1 MFKVKQRQ
9 AKNECALSR
18 FIPYASLVEDDTVM
32 LRDRSL
38 LACFY
43 IEGSAFETKS
53 GEEVEEASAVFN
65 RFLTGLEDDRLT
77 IQVHRVRRP
86 YRDSLEPSNCGNWFA
101 DKFTR
106 DYSAY
111 TEDCA
116 MMATELYI
124 SLLFGEEKEDRSF
137 LSRMFSSVSEEKEEA
152 LLQERLD
159 KFRHYCSRLLLNLAD
174 YNIVRLGTYKDRDP
188 DGKSI
193 VCSEQLTLLNLLIS
207 GNWNK
212 VQIPAGPLYDALGA
226 PRVFIGRDIL
236 QLSDASGKKYVQSV
250 ELKGLPA
257 FSYPGLLDALLYPGN
272 AKKEP
277 YPFVESQ
284 TFRVML
290 RKNAL
295 RVIEDQIRKLRTAN
309 DKSESQRAE
318 LILAQDAVQSGVLCL
333 GEYACSLLIY
343 GSSEEECRQNTGDI
357 CTKLTASGFTPFISD
372 LGVSAAYLSAM
383 PGNFSWAP
391 RPVKITSLNFS
402 DLAPFHNF
410 LPGKRDN
417 NPWGEAIALAVQ
429 ASLQPYYINLHA
441 TARFTASYGEP
452 EAGSAV
458 ILGQTGAGKTALL
471 SFLATNAM
479 KYADKEHRF
488 SMVFFD
494 INHGAEIL
502 VNALEGSYLS
512 VENGVPTGFNPFGL
526 DPMPENITFLIE
538 FMRLLL
544 LSDGGSV
551 CAADDA
557 KLEEAVRSVMSM
569 DKPLRRLSVL
579 MQNMTEGSSS
589 EERENSIAKRL
600 AKWYGSGAYAW
611 VFDNAEDRLDLES
624 RRVIGIDGTDFL
636 KNSTIKTAVAFY
648 LLHRV
653 KQIIDGRRGMIFM
666 DEFWAWLGDEAFRKF
681 AEEELKTIRKKNALM
696 VFATQS
702 PSDVLN
708 NPIARTV
715 VEQTSTQILLP
726 NSRGDEEEY
735 VKFFKAT
742 REEYDLVVNLPPLSR
757 FFLVKQLN
765 ASSLVR
771 LDLSRFKD
779 EMAVFS
785 STTENIRI
793 MHEVRRALAREGV
806 EDKPQNWLPVF
817 YEAVRVNKEQ
827 KKQALNPG
835 D

>member
-1 MFKVKQRQ
+1 MKILRKFPSLTMFQAKQRQ
-9 AKNECALSR
+9 TKNECSLSG

-32 LRDRSL
+32 LRDRTL

-43 IEGSAFETKS
+43 IEGIPFETKS
-53 GEEVEEASAVFN
+53 SEEVQEASSVFN
-65 RFLTGLEDDRLT
+65 RILTGLEDDRLS
-77 IQVHRVRRP
+77 IQVHRIRRP
-86 YRDSLEPSNCGNWFA
+86 FRDSLEPSNCGIWFA
-101 DKFTR
+101 DNFIR
-106 DYSAY
+106 DYSAF
-111 TEDCA
+111 TAGCA

-124 SLLFGEEKEDRSF
+124 SLMLGEERENQNFFGRI
-137 LSRMFSSVSEEKEEA
+137 FSPVSEENEDA
-152 LLQERLD
+152 LLRERLL
-159 KFRHYCSRLLLNLAD
+159 KFRLYCGRLLSNLAD
-174 YNIVRLGTYKDRDP
+174 YNIVRLSTYEDRDQ

-193 VCSEQLTLLNLLIS
+193 ICSSQLTLLNFLMT

-212 VQIPAGPLYDALGA
+212 VQIPSGPLYDALGA
-226 PRVFIGRDIL
+226 TRIFIGKDIL
-236 QLSDASGKKYVQSV
+236 QLKDAYGNKYLQSV

-257 FSYPGLLDALLYPGN
+257 SSYSGLLDALLYPGN
-272 AKKEP
+272 AKRVP

-284 TFRVML
+284 TFRIIL
-290 RKNAL
+290 RKKAL
-295 RVIEDQIRKLRTAN
+295 RVIEDQIRKLRTAR
-309 DKSESQRAE
+309 DKSESQREE
-318 LILAQDAVQSGVLCL
+318 LLAAQDALQSGAFCL
-333 GEYACSLLIY
+333 GEYACALLVY
-343 GSSEEECRQNTGDI
+343 GETEEVCRENTRDI

-372 LGVSAAYLSAM
+372 LGVSAAFLSAM
-383 PGNFSWAP
+383 PGNFFWAP
-391 RPVKITSLNFS
+391 RPMKITSLNFS
-402 DLAPFHNF
+402 DFAPFHNF
-410 LPGKRDN
+410 LPGKRDS
-417 NPWGEAIALAVQ
+417 NPWGEALALAVQ
-429 ASLQPYYINLHA
+429 ASLQPYYLNLHA
-441 TARFTASYGEP
+441 TPRFAASSGEP
-452 EAGSAV
+452 EAGSTV
-458 ILGQTGAGKTALL
+458 IFGQTGAGKTALL

-479 KYADKEHRF
+479 KYADKKHRF

-502 VNALEGSYLS
+502 VNALEGGYSS
-512 VENGVPTGFNPFGL
+512 VENGAPTGFNPFAL
-526 DPMPENITFLIE
+526 DPTPENITFLIE

-544 LSDGGSV
+544 QSDGGNICVS
-551 CAADDA
+551 DEA

-579 MQNMTEGSSS
+579 MQNMTEGSTPQ
-589 EERENSIAKRL
+589 ERERSPARRL

-611 VFDNAEDRLDLES
+611 VFDNAEDKLDLES
-624 RRVIGIDGTDFL
+624 RSVIGIDG
-636 KNSTIKTAVAFY
+636 
-648 LLHRV
+648 
-653 KQIIDGRRGMIFM
+653 RRGLIFM

-681 AEEELKTIRKKNALM
+681 AEEELKTIRKKNAVM

-715 VEQTSTQILLP
+715 VEQTSTQIMLP

-742 REEYDLVVNLPPLSR
+742 KEEYSLVTNLPPQSR

-793 MHEVRRALAREGV
+793 MHEVREALISQGV
-806 EDKPQNWLPVF
+806 EDKPENWLPVF
-817 YEAVRVNKEQ
+817 YEAVRVNKDQ
-827 KKQALNPG
+827 KKHRLKLGELHRKRTREAL
-835 D
+835 